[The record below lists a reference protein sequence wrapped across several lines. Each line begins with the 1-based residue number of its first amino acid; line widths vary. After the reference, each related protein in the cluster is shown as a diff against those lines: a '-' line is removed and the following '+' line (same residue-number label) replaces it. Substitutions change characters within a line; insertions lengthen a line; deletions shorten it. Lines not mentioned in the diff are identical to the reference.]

1 MNRGDSAA
9 PPPRVAILMATFE
22 NARFL
27 PEQLASIRAQDHA
40 NIALYVSR
48 DCDTPEMGR
57 VLAEH
62 APAFGPERFFVRPG
76 PRKGCAA
83 NFLSLTA
90 DPRIDASYFA
100 YSDQDDVWEPDK
112 LSRAIAALE
121 GAPADTSALY
131 GARSR
136 LIDENGRDLGLAPWH
151 GAKPPSFPNALAQ
164 NILSGHTMVMN
175 RAARDLVRAAGAPGV
190 PWHDWWTYML
200 VSGADGHVIYDS
212 RPAARHRQ
220 HAANRT
226 GAARRLRDYA
236 RRLSAALNG
245 EMAAANAANIRA
257 LRGARALLSPGNR
270 RILDACEAAL
280 TAPVPAKLRAL
291 WTLGVRRHSL
301 LRNIHWFLAL
311 SARRA

>member
-9 PPPRVAILMATFE
+9 LPRVAILMAAFE

-83 NFLSLTA
+83 NFLSLVA
-90 DPRIDASYFA
+90 DPRIDASWFA

-112 LSRAIAALE
+112 ISRAIAALE
-121 GAPADTSALY
+121 GAPAGMPALY
-131 GARSR
+131 GARTR
-136 LIDENGRDLGLAPWH
+136 LIDENGRSLGLAPWH

-175 RAARDLVRAAGAPGV
+175 SAARDLVRAAGSPDV
-190 PWHDWWTYML
+190 PYHDWWTYML
-200 VSGADGHVIYDS
+200 VSGAGGHVIYDS

-220 HAANRT
+220 HADNRT
-226 GAARRLRDYA
+226 GAAYRPRDYA
-236 RRLSAALNG
+236 RRLRAALDG

-257 LRGARALLSPGNR
+257 LRDARALLSPDNR
-270 RILDACEAAL
+270 RILDAFEAAL
-280 TAPVPAKLRAL
+280 HARAPAKLRAL
-291 WTLGVRRHSL
+291 WTLGAHRRSFL
-301 LRNIHWFLAL
+301 GNIHWFLAL
-311 SARRA
+311 SVRRA

>member
-1 MNRGDSAA
+1 MNGGAPAA
-9 PPPRVAILMATFE
+9 GPRVAVLMATFE

-27 PEQLASIRAQDHA
+27 PEQLASIRAQDHT

-83 NFLSLTA
+83 NFLSLAA
-90 DPRIDASYFA
+90 DPRIEADYFA
-100 YSDQDDVWEPDK
+100 FSDHDDVWEPSK

-121 GAPADTSALY
+121 GGPADTPALY

-136 LIDENGRDLGLAPWH
+136 LIDENGRGLGLAPWH
-151 GAKPPSFPNALAQ
+151 GARPPSFPNALAQ

-175 RAARDLVRAAGAPGV
+175 RAARDLVSAAGAPDV
-190 PWHDWWTYML
+190 PYHDWWTYML
-200 VSGADGHVIYDS
+200 VSGAGGRVIYDS
-212 RPAARHRQ
+212 RPSVRHRQ

-226 GAARRLRDYA
+226 GAAWRARDYA
-236 RRLSAALNG
+236 RRLRAALNG
-245 EMAAANAANIRA
+245 DMAAANAANLRA
-257 LRGARALLSPGNR
+257 LRRARGLLSPNNR
-270 RILDACEAAL
+270 RILDAYGAAL
-280 TAPVPAKLRAL
+280 RVHLPVRLWAL
-291 WTLGVRRHSL
+291 WRLGAHRRSFP
-301 LRNIHWFLAL
+301 RNVHWFLAL
-311 SARRA
+311 SASRT

>member
-1 MNRGDSAA
+1 MNGGAPAA
-9 PPPRVAILMATFE
+9 GPRVAVLMAAFE

-62 APAFGPERFFVRPG
+62 ASAFGPERFFVRPG

-83 NFLSLTA
+83 NFLSLAA
-90 DPRIDASYFA
+90 DPRIEADYFA

-112 LSRAIAALE
+112 ISRAIAALE
-121 GAPADTSALY
+121 GGPADAPALY

-136 LIDENGRDLGLAPWH
+136 LIDENGRGLGLAPWH

-164 NILSGHTMVMN
+164 NILNGHTMVMN
-175 RAARDLVRAAGAPGV
+175 RAARDLVRAAGAPDV
-190 PWHDWWTYML
+190 PYHDWWTYML
-200 VSGADGHVIYDS
+200 VSGAGGRIVCDS
-212 RPAARHRQ
+212 RPSVRHRQ

-226 GAARRLRDYA
+226 GAARRARDFI
-236 RRLSAALNG
+236 RRLRAALNG
-245 EMAAANAANIRA
+245 EMAAANAANLRA
-257 LRGARALLSPGNR
+257 LRRARGLLSPGNR
-270 RILDACEAAL
+270 RILDACGAAL
-280 TAPVPAKLRAL
+280 HARPPARI
-291 WTLGVRRHSL
+291 WTWWRLGAHRRSY

-311 SARRA
+311 SARRV